1 MIGTENTKPHM
12 ISPRTFIR
20 WCYNKITGV
29 IMIFCEMTDNSQ
41 NILRNLCHEPL
52 VYKNWQSLL
61 ANYITDRGLDSSLIV
76 ISNTFDLIMQ
86 KIIITPV
93 ILL

>member
-1 MIGTENTKPHM
+1 MAFKTMVPKMIGTENSKINM
-12 ISPRTFIR
+12 ISPRTFI
-20 WCYNKITGV
+20 
-29 IMIFCEMTDNSQ
+29 F
-41 NILRNLCHEPL
+41 CHEPL
-52 VYKNWQSLL
+52 VCKMCQIYELN
-61 ANYITDRGLDSSLIV
+61 NYIADSGLDLSMIV